1 MSQNSPPVP
10 LINSTVDASVCGK
23 DALTDSYGWYIISF
37 LLDSTL
43 GLAIIWAGIR
53 LSIYIGQKNGWPTII
68 FGEYGRPPSVRAWG
82 HQCALYV
89 GIMVVEKIII
99 TGLLALQFW
108 ASVRELILAPITSP
122 QARVVI
128 VVLVIP
134 FFVNA
139 LIFWVTDNFL
149 MVNVRKITR
158 GDGSMRES
166 NSSSGMSRVYSKVH
180 YKRPNTLHEDESDV
194 LLSSSSN
201 DDELLGRNENLQE
214 RYPADEWPG
223 PSTQNNETRRN
234 DCLEQVHLT
243 PECIISALM
252 SHVSAG
258 GAMSKAKTELDI
270 FGILCI
276 ILVTLGKN
284 VQHLPKYMFLVPTFR
299 TTEDT
304 HIFNKTK
311 HWYVN
316 FAEHFCSSPSI
327 KKGNV
332 LRC

>member
-1 MSQNSPPVP
+1 MSHNSPPVP

-23 DALTDSYGWYIISF
+23 DALTDSYGWFVQVLLASLAFGLLILKRFCEPKKHRRSWLVWFYDTSKQGLGAMMVHFCNVFLSEAFKGDPCTWYIISF

-68 FGEYGRPPSVRAWG
+68 FGEYGRPPSVRAWA

-99 TGLLALQFW
+99 TGLLVLQFW

-214 RYPADEWPG
+214 RYVG
-223 PSTQNNETRRN
+223 
-234 DCLEQVHLT
+234 
-243 PECIISALM
+243 
-252 SHVSAG
+252 HVS
-258 GAMSKAKTELDI
+258 T
-270 FGILCI
+270 
-276 ILVTLGKN
+276 
-284 VQHLPKYMFLVPTFR
+284 
-299 TTEDT
+299 
-304 HIFNKTK
+304 
-311 HWYVN
+311 
-316 FAEHFCSSPSI
+316 
-327 KKGNV
+327 
-332 LRC
+332 